1 MTIPTP
7 AELAEEFA
15 ARLFVCIGET
25 NLREVIRRN
34 AIDGKGCASH
44 DFCDANMVMLA
55 ALELLAP
62 ELEDQLD
69 VILNRDDLLAL
80 WEEAWAI
87 AKASAFHEF
96 AAPVAA

>member
-15 ARLFVCIGET
+15 ARLFVRIGEA

-34 AIDGKGCASH
+34 EIHGKGCASH

-55 ALELLAP
+55 ALQSLAP
-62 ELEDQLD
+62 ELEDELD
-69 VILNRDDLLAL
+69 EILNRDDLLAL

-87 AKASAFHEF
+87 AKASAFQEF
-96 AAPVAA
+96 ATPVVA

>member
-1 MTIPTP
+1 MTTPTP

-15 ARLFVCIGET
+15 ARLFVRIGET

-34 AIDGKGCASH
+34 AIHGKGCASQ

-55 ALELLAP
+55 ALQSLSP
-62 ELEDQLD
+62 ELEDELD
-69 VILNRDDLLAL
+69 EILNRDDLLAL

-96 AAPVAA
+96 ATPVVA

>member
-1 MTIPTP
+1 MPTP
-7 AELAEEFA
+7 TPTELAEEFA
-15 ARLFVCIGET
+15 ARLFVRIGEA

-34 AIDGKGCASH
+34 AAHGKGCASH

-55 ALELLAP
+55 ALQSLAP
-62 ELEDQLD
+62 EIDGELD
-69 VILNRDDLLAL
+69 EILHRDDLLAL